1 MTSAPGS
8 YRARRAFPLL
18 ALAAIALAFV
28 ALVALSSVVLR
39 GARLDLTDKG
49 LYTLS
54 PGTQAILD
62 KVEEPIHLT
71 LYYSEHAT
79 RDLQQFRVF
88 AARVRELLEE
98 IAARSGGDVTFE
110 VIDPEPFSEDEDQ
123 AAAYGLQ
130 AIPLGSTGDKLY
142 FGLVGTNSTDG
153 ETTMPFIQPDK
164 EAFLEYDVAKLVS
177 TLGVDSRPV
186 VALISG
192 LPTGPSMD
200 PSGRP
205 DPGWVVDRQIA
216 ELFEL
221 RRLQGAISSIADDV
235 DLLMVVHPKDLSD
248 DALYAID
255 QFVLKGGRL
264 LVFVD
269 PDSEADASAID
280 PLDPL
285 SVDIPRASDLPA
297 LFAAWGIQY
306 DPTRVVLDD
315 RHALQVQ
322 PDPNGPPV
330 RHLAVLGLGKEAL
343 NQGDVVSAELATL
356 NLSSAGALSL
366 AKESPLTMDA
376 LAQSSGA
383 SMLAPVATVRENAG
397 TPDALRDGFKPG
409 GSPFVLAARFG
420 GELDTA
426 FPARDG
432 AGHVAHSTQPANII
446 VVADTDVLSD
456 RLWVQSSSFLGQ
468 PVYDPF
474 ANNGD
479 FVFNAVDNLV
489 GNGDLIA
496 IRTRAAA
503 SRPFEKVESL
513 RRAAEQRSRAKEQ
526 ELQQRI
532 DELEA
537 QLSALQQP
545 GADGQAQPLTVEQQA
560 QVARFQDERL
570 RMRRELRQV
579 QHRLNADIE
588 ALGTKLKLLNILG
601 MPALVALAALLVAW
615 RRWARRR
622 PADA

>member
-1 MTSAPGS
+1 MANEPSRPF
-8 YRARRAFPLL
+8 ARRSYPLL
-18 ALAAIALAFV
+18 ALALIALAFV
-28 ALVALSSVVLR
+28 ALVALSSVALR

-54 PGTQAILD
+54 GGTLAILD
-62 KVEEPIHLT
+62 KVEEPVHLK

-88 AARVRELLEE
+88 ASRVRELLEE
-98 IAARSGGDVTFE
+98 IAARSDGNVTFE
-110 VIDPEPFSEDEDQ
+110 VIDPEPFSEAEDQ
-123 AAAYGLQ
+123 ASAYGLQ

-164 EAFLEYDVAKLVS
+164 EAFLEYDVAKLIS
-177 TLGVDSRPV
+177 TLSVDRKPV

-200 PSGRP
+200 PSGRAN
-205 DPGWVVDRQIA
+205 PGWVVDRQIA

-221 RRLQGAISSIADDV
+221 RRLQGGLTDIAEDV
-235 DLLMVVHPKDLSD
+235 DLLMVVHPKDLAD

-255 QFVLKGGRL
+255 QFVLRGGRL

-285 SVDIPRASDLPA
+285 SVSIPRASDLA
-297 LFAAWGIQY
+297 RLFAAWGIQY
-306 DPTRVVLDD
+306 DPTRIVLDD

-322 PDPNGPPV
+322 PDPNAPPV
-330 RHLAVLGLGKEAL
+330 RHLAVLGLGKEAM
-343 NQGDVVSAELATL
+343 NQGDVVSAELATV
-356 NLSSAGALSL
+356 NVSSAGALAL
-366 AKESPLTMDA
+366 TRESTLTMEA
-376 LAQSSGA
+376 LVQSSGA
-383 SMLAPVATVRENAG
+383 SMLAPVETVRANVA
-397 TPDALRDGFKPG
+397 TPDALRTDFKPG
-409 GSPFVLAARFG
+409 GDPFVLAARFAG
-420 GELDTA
+420 DLVSA
-426 FPARDG
+426 FPDRSGDG
-432 AGHVAHSTQPANII
+432 HLGRSVQPANLI
-446 VVADTDVLSD
+446 VVADTDLLSD
-456 RLWVQSSSFLGQ
+456 RLWVQASDFLGQ

-496 IRTRAAA
+496 VRTRAAS
-503 SRPFEKVESL
+503 SRPFEKVEAL
-513 RRAAEQRSRAKEQ
+513 RRGAEERYRAKEQ

-532 DELEA
+532 DDLET
-537 QLSALQQP
+537 QLSQLQQP
-545 GADGQAQPLTVEQQA
+545 GPDGQAQALTVEQQA
-560 QVARFQDERL
+560 QVSRFQDERL

-588 ALGTKLKLLNILG
+588 ALGTRLKLLNILG
-601 MPALVALAALLVAW
+601 TPAVVALVALLVGW
-615 RRWARRR
+615 RRWSRRR
-622 PADA
+622 SAEA